1 MAVAEVESLDCWKIA
16 VHLPSQE
23 LLPKFPYSLR
33 PRHVVCAAG
42 TPNRVAAVAEGMF
55 WNYMSIGLDAK
66 AAHGFHT
73 LRDSN
78 PYLTA
83 GRLTNQLWYSVFS
96 CTSGTS
102 AAHAAF
108 SSSGSMSNRG
118 SRAAGAARMADT
130 WWCQL
135 LGTAYWSTI
144 SV

>member
-96 CTSGTS
+96 CTSGRS
-102 AAHAAF
+102 IAQ
-108 SSSGSMSNRG
+108 
-118 SRAAGAARMADT
+118 ADT
-130 WWCQL
+130 WSCQL
-135 LGTAYWSTI
+135 MRNACWYLRQAG
-144 SV
+144 V